1 MFGKKSNYINGAW
14 IEGEGEINNINPS
27 DTNDLIDTYSNAS
40 SNQLNN
46 AVSSA
51 KVAQKKWEKVGIE
64 KRANILNDI
73 GSEIIKQSKE
83 IGTLLSRE
91 EGKTLP
97 EGIGEV
103 VRSGQQFQ
111 YYAAS
116 ALRQFGENIAST
128 REGVSVEMTREP
140 VGVCGIISPWNFPI
154 AIAAWKA
161 APAMAFGNAVVLK
174 PASQT
179 PASAIALT
187 KIISNQK
194 DIPEGLFNLVLGG
207 GGTIGHQISGHS
219 GINAISFTGSVS
231 VGQTIYMEAAKTM
244 KKMQLEMG
252 SKNPLVVMDDADL
265 DIAVACATNGAYGGT
280 GQKCTASSRLI
291 VHEKVYKDFIQ
302 RLIKS
307 ISALKVGH
315 ALKEGSQMGPAS
327 SETQLHSNLD
337 YVKKGKSE
345 AKLAFG
351 GNPIN
356 LDTPGYYMEPTLFI
370 DGDNKSTINQEEM
383 FGPIACV
390 IPVKSYEEGLEVA
403 NDTIFGLSSGII
415 TQSLSKAAD
424 FKKNI
429 KTGVTTVNLPTAGLD
444 YHVPFGGRKASSFG
458 PREQGTYAHEFFTHV
473 KTAYVSPGKI
483 N

>member
-14 IEGEGEINNINPS
+14 VEGEGEINNINPS

-40 SNQLNN
+40 SNQLND

-51 KVAQKKWEKVGIE
+51 KIAQKKWEKVGIE

-73 GSEIIKQSKE
+73 GIEIIKQSKE

-194 DIPEGLFNLVLGG
+194 DVPEGLFNLVLGG
-207 GGTIGHQISGHS
+207 GGTIGHQISGHPD
-219 GINAISFTGSVS
+219 IDAISFTGSVN

-252 SKNPLVVMDDADL
+252 SKNPLLVMDDADL

-315 ALKEGSQMGPAS
+315 ALKEGSQMGPVS
-327 SETQLHSNLD
+327 SEAQLHSNLD
-337 YVKKGKSE
+337 YVKKGKNE
-345 AKLAFG
+345 AKLAYG
-351 GNPIN
+351 GNPIS

>member
-1 MFGKKSNYINGAW
+1 MFGRKSNFINGDW
-14 IEGEGEINNINPS
+14 VEGEGEIININPS
-27 DTNDLIDTYSNAS
+27 DTNDIIDKNSNAT
-40 SNQLNN
+40 SNQLSD
-46 AVSSA
+46 AIKA
-51 KVAQKKWEKVGIE
+51 AQIAQRKWEDVGIE
-64 KRANILNDI
+64 KRANILHNI
-73 GSEIIKQSKE
+73 GSELINQSKE

-128 REGVSVEMTREP
+128 RDGVSVELTREP
-140 VGVCGIISPWNFPI
+140 IGVCGIISPWNFPI

-161 APAMAFGNAVVLK
+161 APAMAFGNAIVLK

-187 KIISNQK
+187 KIISEQK

-207 GGTIGHQISGHS
+207 GGTIGHQISEHKN
-219 GINAISFTGSVS
+219 INAISFTGSVN
-231 VGQTIYMEAAKTM
+231 VGQTIYKEAAKTM

-252 SKNPLVVMDDADL
+252 SKNPLLIMDDADL
-265 DIAVACATNGAYGGT
+265 EIAVTCAANGAYGGT

-291 VHEKVYKDFIQ
+291 VHEKVYNEFIE

-307 ISALKVGH
+307 ISGLKVGH
-315 ALKEGSQMGPAS
+315 ALKEGSQMGPVS
-327 SETQLHSNLD
+327 SESQLKSNLD
-337 YVKKGKSE
+337 YVEKGKNE
-345 AKLAFG
+345 AKLAYG
-351 GNPIN
+351 GNLIN
-356 LDTPGYYMEPTLFI
+356 LDTPGYFMEPTLFI

-415 TQSLSKAAD
+415 TQSLSMAAD

-458 PREQGTYAHEFFTHV
+458 PREQGTYAHEFFTQV
-473 KTAYVSPGKI
+473 KTTYVNPGKI
-483 N
+483 K

>member
-14 IEGEGEINNINPS
+14 VEGEGEINNINPS

-40 SNQLNN
+40 SSQLND

-187 KIISNQK
+187 KIISDQK

-207 GGTIGHQISGHS
+207 GGTIGHQISGHPD
-219 GINAISFTGSVS
+219 IDAISFTGSVS

-252 SKNPLVVMDDADL
+252 SKNPLLVMDDADL

-315 ALKEGSQMGPAS
+315 ALKEGSQMGPVS
-327 SETQLHSNLD
+327 SEAQLHSNLD

-351 GNPIN
+351 GNPIS

-473 KTAYVSPGKI
+473 KTTYVSPGKI

>member
-1 MFGKKSNYINGAW
+1 MFGKKSNFINGDW
-14 IEGEGEINNINPS
+14 VEGEGEIININPS
-27 DTNDLIDTYSNAS
+27 DTNDVIDTYSNAS
-40 SNQLNN
+40 SKQLNE
-46 AVSSA
+46 AVSA
-51 KVAQKKWEKVGIE
+51 AQKAQKVWEKVGIE
-64 KRANILNDI
+64 KRANILHDI
-73 GSEIIKQSKE
+73 GNELIKQSKE

-103 VRSGQQFQ
+103 IRSGQQFQ

-154 AIAAWKA
+154 AIAAWKS

-187 KIISNQK
+187 KIISDQK
-194 DIPEGLFNLVLGG
+194 DIPDGLFNLVLGG
-207 GGTIGHQISGHS
+207 GGTIGQQISGHKD
-219 GINAISFTGSVS
+219 INAISFTGSVG
-231 VGQTIYMEAAKTM
+231 VGQTIYMEAAKSM

-291 VHEKVYKDFIQ
+291 VHEKIYKEFIEK
-302 RLIKS
+302 LIENLKG
-307 ISALKVGH
+307 LKVGH
-315 ALKEGSQMGPAS
+315 ALEESSQMGPVS
-327 SETQLHSNLD
+327 SETQLQSNLD
-337 YVKKGKSE
+337 YIEIGKKE
-345 AKLAFG
+345 ATLAYG
-351 GNPIN
+351 GNPMN
-356 LDTPGYYMEPTLFI
+356 MRTPGHYMEPTLFI
-370 DGDNKSTINQEEM
+370 DGNNKTTINQEEM

-473 KTAYVSPGKI
+473 KTTYVSPGKI
-483 N
+483 

>member
-1 MFGKKSNYINGAW
+1 MFGKKSNFINGDW
-14 IEGEGEINNINPS
+14 VEGEGEIININPS
-27 DTNDLIDTYSNAS
+27 DTNDVIDTYSNAS
-40 SNQLNN
+40 SKQLNE
-46 AVSSA
+46 AVSA
-51 KVAQKKWEKVGIE
+51 AQKAQKVWEKVGIE
-64 KRANILNDI
+64 KRANILHDI
-73 GSEIIKQSKE
+73 GNELIKQSKE

-103 VRSGQQFQ
+103 IRSGQQFQ

-154 AIAAWKA
+154 AIAAWKS

-187 KIISNQK
+187 KIISDQK
-194 DIPEGLFNLVLGG
+194 DIPDGLFNLVLGG
-207 GGTIGHQISGHS
+207 GGTIGQQISGHKD
-219 GINAISFTGSVS
+219 INAISFTGSVG
-231 VGQTIYMEAAKTM
+231 VGQTIYMEAAKSM

-291 VHEKVYKDFIQ
+291 VHEKVYKEFIEK
-302 RLIKS
+302 LIENLKG
-307 ISALKVGH
+307 LKVGH
-315 ALKEGSQMGPAS
+315 ALEESSQMGPVS
-327 SETQLHSNLD
+327 SETQLQSNLD
-337 YVKKGKSE
+337 YIEIGKKE
-345 AKLAFG
+345 ATLAYG
-351 GNPIN
+351 GNPMN
-356 LDTPGYYMEPTLFI
+356 MRTPGHYMEPTLFI
-370 DGDNKSTINQEEM
+370 DGNNKTTINQEEM

-473 KTAYVSPGKI
+473 KTTYVSPGKI
-483 N
+483 

>member
-14 IEGEGEINNINPS
+14 VEGEGEINNINPS
-27 DTNDLIDTYSNAS
+27 DTNDFIDTYSNAS
-40 SNQLNN
+40 SNQLND

-128 REGVSVEMTREP
+128 RDGVSVEMTREP

-187 KIISNQK
+187 KIISDQK
-194 DIPEGLFNLVLGG
+194 DVPEGLFNLVLGG
-207 GGTIGHQISGHS
+207 GGTIGHQISGHPD
-219 GINAISFTGSVS
+219 IDAISFTGSVS
-231 VGQTIYMEAAKTM
+231 VGQTIYM
-244 KKMQLEMG
+244 
-252 SKNPLVVMDDADL
+252 
-265 DIAVACATNGAYGGT
+265 
-280 GQKCTASSRLI
+280 RL
-291 VHEKVYKDFIQ
+291 
-302 RLIKS
+302 R
-307 ISALKVGH
+307 
-315 ALKEGSQMGPAS
+315 
-327 SETQLHSNLD
+327 
-337 YVKKGKSE
+337 
-345 AKLAFG
+345 KL
-351 GNPIN
+351 
-356 LDTPGYYMEPTLFI
+356 
-370 DGDNKSTINQEEM
+370 
-383 FGPIACV
+383 
-390 IPVKSYEEGLEVA
+390 
-403 NDTIFGLSSGII
+403 
-415 TQSLSKAAD
+415 
-424 FKKNI
+424 
-429 KTGVTTVNLPTAGLD
+429 
-444 YHVPFGGRKASSFG
+444 
-458 PREQGTYAHEFFTHV
+458 
-473 KTAYVSPGKI
+473 
-483 N
+483 